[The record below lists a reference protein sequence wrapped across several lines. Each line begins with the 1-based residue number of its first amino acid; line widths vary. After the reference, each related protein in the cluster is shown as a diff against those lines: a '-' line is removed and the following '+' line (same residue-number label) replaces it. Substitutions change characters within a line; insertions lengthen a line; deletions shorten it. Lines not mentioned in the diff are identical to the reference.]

1 MKAMHADEHQLVEAA
16 RRGDVHAAATLVER
30 FYERIYAFL
39 RRLAGSD
46 ATAAD
51 LTQITFTRVWTALPG
66 FAGRS
71 SPGAWLH
78 GIAYHVYL
86 DWRRRDGR
94 LEWRPDT
101 WWLAHADTAPPPDR
115 LAAQADLAAALY
127 AAVDQLDPDLRDT
140 VHTHYYQGLT
150 LEETAAALDVAPST
164 VKHRLRRAVQ
174 ALQARLL
181 SPIDQPLAAATRLS
195 Q

>member
-1 MKAMHADEHQLVEAA
+1 MHADEHQLVEAA
-16 RRGDVHAAATLVER
+16 RRGEPGAAAALVER
-30 FYERIYAFL
+30 FYARIYAFL
-39 RRLAGSD
+39 RRLTGGE

-51 LTQITFTRVWTALPG
+51 LTQITFSRVWAALPG

-78 GIAYHVYL
+78 GIAYHVYQ

-94 LEWRPDT
+94 LEWRPDA

-127 AAVDQLDPDLRDT
+127 AAVDQLEPDLRDT

-150 LEETAAALDVAPST
+150 LEETAAALDVASST

-181 SPIDQPLAAATRLS
+181 SPADKPLASATRLS